1 MTIQFSVTEK
11 AAQRIT
17 ELLASENSAYFR
29 VRVDGGGCSGFQYKF
44 EFDDQPAEDDRQFS
58 AHGITVLVD
67 AVSLDFLGDA
77 QLDFVDELLG
87 AYFKIENQ
95 TLPPPVAAAPPL
107 QSSPDADRQLEC

>member
-17 ELLASENSAYFR
+17 DLLASENSAYFR
-29 VRVDGGGCSGFQYKF
+29 VRVDGGGCAGFQYKF

-87 AYFKIENQ
+87 AYFKIENPNA
-95 TLPPPVAAAPPL
+95 TAACGCGTSFAV
-107 QSSPDADRQLEC
+107 

>member
-1 MTIQFSVTEK
+1 MSVQFSVTEK

-17 ELLASENSAYFR
+17 DLLAAEKSRYFR

-44 EFDDQPAEDDRQFS
+44 EFDDQLAGDDQQFT

-87 AYFKIENQ
+87 AYFKIENPNA
-95 TLPPPVAAAPPL
+95 TAACGCGTSFAI
-107 QSSPDADRQLEC
+107 